1 MDIRRVSLALFI
13 ALVLSAGAT
22 YLLYSRIRNERA
34 ATPASIRVVAA
45 VDELPAGTP
54 LAAENLKVV
63 EWPASMP
70 LTGAFSKPEQVLGRS
85 LIYPISTN
93 QPIVETDLAAPGSG
107 LGLSVKI
114 PEGMRAISIRS
125 NDVVGVAGFI
135 YPGSH
140 VDVLLTYRPDNAG
153 TPLTQTILQNVQVLT
168 AGQTLEPDPKGRPE
182 PVNVVTLLLNPRDA
196 QKLVLAT
203 QQGSVQFVL
212 RNGADQNKPDS
223 KPVLASQ
230 LFADVAPPPPP
241 RPHVVGA
248 ARSPK
253 PARPPEFYTVET
265 IAGDKHTVEKF

>member
-1 MDIRRVSLALFI
+1 MDIRRLSLALFI

-22 YLLYSRIRNERA
+22 YLLYSRIQSQRA
-34 ATPASIRVVAA
+34 AAPATIHVIAA

-63 EWPASMP
+63 DWPASMP
-70 LTGAFSKPEQVLGRS
+70 LSGAFSKPEQVLGRS

-93 QPIVETDLAAPGSG
+93 QPIVEADLAAPGSG

-114 PEGMRAISIRS
+114 PEGMRAIAVRS
-125 NDVVGVAGFI
+125 NDVVSVAGFV

-140 VDVLLTYRPDNAG
+140 VDVLLTYRPDNAA
-153 TPLTQTILQNVQVLT
+153 TPLTQTILQNVEVLT

-182 PVNVVTLLLNPRDA
+182 PVSVVTLLLNPRDA

-223 KPVLASQ
+223 RPVLTSQ
-230 LFADVAPPPPP
+230 LVADVAPPPPP
-241 RPHVVGA
+241 KPHA
-248 ARSPK
+248 APIAGPK
-253 PARPPEFYTVET
+253 PSHPPEYYSVET